1 MSGLTLTV
9 DAAAWRQHQQ
19 TVADATPGLV
29 PVAKGNGYG
38 FGLPRLAEEAE
49 LLGADTIAVGVP
61 DEVSAVRERF
71 SGDIVVLN
79 PWRDGDPGSARTVE
93 DERVI
98 PTVSRADDLAALG
111 AGGTPTRVLVEVMT
125 SMRRHGI
132 ASGDLRMVADLA
144 DHLDFDGWVI
154 HLPHAETGRVREA
167 EALAA
172 ACQAARPGPI
182 WFSHLAAADAR
193 RITEALGVDVRMR
206 VGTQLWLGAPGSRRA
221 TATVLDVHRVERGDA
236 IGYWQRKSPTSGW
249 VVIVA
254 GGTANGIAMEAPT
267 SARNLRS
274 RAISFATGSL
284 EALGRALSP
293 YTIDGSKRWFAEP
306 PHMQSSMVL
315 LPGSATPPAIGDEVE
330 VELRLTTANVDRIDL
345 NEVSS

>member
-144 DHLDFDGWVI
+144 DHLDFDG
-154 HLPHAETGRVREA
+154 
-167 EALAA
+167 
-172 ACQAARPGPI
+172 
-182 WFSHLAAADAR
+182 
-193 RITEALGVDVRMR
+193 
-206 VGTQLWLGAPGSRRA
+206 
-221 TATVLDVHRVERGDA
+221 
-236 IGYWQRKSPTSGW
+236 
-249 VVIVA
+249 
-254 GGTANGIAMEAPT
+254 
-267 SARNLRS
+267 
-274 RAISFATGSL
+274 
-284 EALGRALSP
+284 
-293 YTIDGSKRWFAEP
+293 
-306 PHMQSSMVL
+306 
-315 LPGSATPPAIGDEVE
+315 
-330 VELRLTTANVDRIDL
+330 
-345 NEVSS
+345 